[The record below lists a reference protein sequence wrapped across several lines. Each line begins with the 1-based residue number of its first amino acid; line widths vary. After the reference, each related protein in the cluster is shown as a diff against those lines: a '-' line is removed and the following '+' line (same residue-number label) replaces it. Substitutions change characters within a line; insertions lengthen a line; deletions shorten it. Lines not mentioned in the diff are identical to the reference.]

1 MLGMISDSIILEFYI
16 AQKIIS
22 CKKGKNQDGSCHC
35 QASTTGVNER
45 GNRSEKGALEMKYQ

>member
-22 CKKGKNQDGSCHC
+22 CKKRKNQDESCHC
-35 QASTTGVNER
+35 QAGVNER